1 MWSEGVSGSSSVS
14 SDDMF
19 ARRSWK
25 VAGFIV
31 SALVTLLTLPP
42 APAPAHEPMDQQQLN
57 PTHFNGNDRCGRHPN
72 CEFVTGQTNEAQIAS
87 DRFDGVD
94 SLYSMRALATPEALY
109 YDWYHCEG
117 EGTPYTPGACT
128 LIARD
133 TTPTL
138 SQPAS
143 GIAQVAAFDATFD
156 IPSNIQFGR
165 TFRAL
170 ACIDGP
176 PVTEAHCFADR
187 TGVHFD
193 DASNTADH
201 APTDNGQITQP
212 AHGGAVSNAGFTAVA
227 FTSESDIGRILFC
240 LDIGTSAT
248 RSETASP
255 GQGCDPGSAS
265 DLAPDDSA
273 SCGQVPAGADCWS
286 VSIDPPDNN
295 EFSLGIVEQD
305 DPTAPVSSGSGDCE
319 GDTQVGGDGANTGD
333 DCQLDKIYVTSKDL
347 PVGPPAP
354 PPPPPPAP
362 PPPSPARCPGFQSDS
377 RAQFV
382 GSAGND
388 VLEGTSGRDIIC
400 GLGGNDTIRGLGRG
414 DVLIGGAGSDV
425 LIGGRGNDIVRGGR
439 GRDIVRGGRGRDI
452 VRGGRGRDTLLGGRS
467 ADTLLGGR
475 GNDVLRGGP
484 GRDVLD
490 GGRGRD
496 RCRGS
501 RGNDVLRRCER

>member
-1 MWSEGVSGSSSVS
+1 MWSEGVSGSPSMSG
-14 SDDMF
+14 DMS
-19 ARRSWK
+19 ARGGWK
-25 VAGFIV
+25 VAGIIV
-31 SALVTLLTLPP
+31 SALVTILTLPP
-42 APAPAHEPMDQQQLN
+42 IVARAHEPMDQQQLN
-57 PTHFNGNDRCGRHPN
+57 PTHFNGNDRCGQHRECPA
-72 CEFVTGQTNEAQIAS
+72 VTGQTNEAQVAS

-94 SLYSMRALATPEALY
+94 SLYGTRALATPEALY
-109 YDWYHCEG
+109 YEWHQCP
-117 EGTPYTPGACT
+117 TGANVFDPQGGCT

-138 SQPAS
+138 SQPAP
-143 GIAQVAAFDATFD
+143 GIAQVAAFEGSYD
-156 IPSNIQFGR
+156 IPRGLEFAR
-165 TFRAL
+165 DFRAL

-176 PVTEAHCFADR
+176 PITNAHCFGDE

-193 DASNTADH
+193 DASSTADH
-201 APTDNGQITQP
+201 AATDSGQITQP

-255 GQGCDPGSAS
+255 GQGCDPGSATDPS
-265 DLAPDDSA
+265 PDDSA

-305 DPTAPVSSGSGDCE
+305 DPTGPVSSGAGDCE

-354 PPPPPPAP
+354 PPSPPPAP
-362 PPPSPARCPGFQSDS
+362 APPPTPVRCPGFQSDS
-377 RAQFV
+377 RTQFV
-382 GSAGND
+382 GTAGSD
-388 VLEGTSGRDIIC
+388 VLEGTSGPDIIC

-414 DVLIGGAGSDV
+414 DVLIGGAGSDA
-425 LIGGRGNDIVRGGR
+425 LIGGRGK
-439 GRDIVRGGRGRDI
+439 
-452 VRGGRGRDTLLGGRS
+452 DT
-467 ADTLLGGR
+467 
-475 GNDVLRGGP
+475 LRGGP
-484 GRDVLD
+484 GRDTLRGGRGADSLRGGPGGDLLD
-490 GGRGRD
+490 GGRDRD
-496 RCRGS
+496 RCVGGRG
-501 RGNDVLRRCER
+501 DDALRRCER

>member
-1 MWSEGVSGSSSVS
+1 MWSEGVSGRPSMSSG
-14 SDDMF
+14 DMS
-19 ARRSWK
+19 ARGGWK
-25 VAGFIV
+25 VAGITV

-42 APAPAHEPMDQQQLN
+42 TPAPAHEPTDQQQLN

-176 PVTEAHCFADR
+176 PVTEAHCFGDR

-248 RSETASP
+248 QSETASP
-255 GQGCDPGSAS
+255 GQGCDPGSATDPS
-265 DLAPDDSA
+265 PDDSA
-273 SCGQVPAGADCWS
+273 PCGLVPAGADCWS

-362 PPPSPARCPGFQSDS
+362 TPPPGPARCPGFQSDD

-388 VLEGTSGRDIIC
+388 VLEGTSGPDIIC
-400 GLGGNDTIRGLGRG
+400 GLGGNDTIRGLGSG
-414 DVLIGGAGSDV
+414 DVLIGGAGSDA
-425 LIGGRGNDIVRGGR
+425 LIGGRGK
-439 GRDIVRGGRGRDI
+439 
-452 VRGGRGRDTLLGGRS
+452 DT
-467 ADTLLGGR
+467 
-475 GNDVLRGGP
+475 LRGGP
-484 GRDVLD
+484 GRDTLRGGRGADSLRGGPGGDLLD
-490 GGRGRD
+490 GGRDRD
-496 RCRGS
+496 RCVGG